1 MLFGIYIASDT
12 AEYIAA
18 GSTVEEIVEQL
29 EEWSDDKPINMSELQ
44 VFDGIP
50 VKVVQHTVYKVV
62 PI

>member
-1 MLFGIYIASDT
+1 MLFGIYTASDT

-29 EEWSDDKPINMSELQ
+29 EEWSDDRPINMQYLQ
-44 VFDGIP
+44 IYDGIP
-50 VKVVQHTVYKVV
+50 VRLVQHTVYKVV